1 MNGLKRLFD
10 IGCKSE
16 LCGRKVLETVTERS
30 RCTRDRNLMRNNLH
44 QLNDLFVPVRR
55 RRQFEQ
61 APPEITPKLDPLAE
75 TLSPYRHETSRKH
88 FHRLEPANPFVS
100 EDIEQIKRFMPIQGK
115 RQKVIIPK
123 PYTPFEMD
131 PWLFQNINSDDRN
144 MIDRHRDLNQL
155 ASEVRDV
162 KTKSR

>member
-10 IGCKSE
+10 IGCESE
-16 LCGRKVLETVTERS
+16 LCGRKVLETVTEMLRS
-30 RCTRDRNLMRNNLH
+30 TRDRNLMRNNLH

-55 RRQFEQ
+55 RREFVQ
-61 APPEITPKLDPLAE
+61 APPEITHKLDPWS
-75 TLSPYRHETSRKH
+75 LSPARHETSRKH
-88 FHRLEPANPFVS
+88 FHRLDTANPLAS

-144 MIDRHRDLNQL
+144 MIDRHKDLNQL